1 MKPYKS
7 LSHLPIILLLDLDGV
22 LITTPAWRANELA
35 ADGYAVFDTQAV
47 ACLNELLAVA
57 NCELW
62 LSSSRRKG
70 KSLETFQAIFEA
82 RGIVAPLTGLLPVY
96 PSSFSRK
103 EELQAFIPSL
113 QGQDFL
119 IIDDDKSLNG
129 LAPAYKKRL
138 VLTPYHQGFR
148 EEQLALAKA
157 IVRGN

>member
-1 MKPYKS
+1 MSLNKS
-7 LSHLPIILLLDLDGV
+7 PIALLLDLDGV

-35 ADGYAVFDTQAV
+35 ADGYAVFDAQAV
-47 ACLNELLAVA
+47 ACLKELLAVA
-57 NCELW
+57 NFELW

-70 KSLETFQAIFEA
+70 KSLEEFQAIFEA
-82 RGIVAPLTGLLPVY
+82 RGIAALTGLLPVY

-113 QGQDFL
+113 QGQDLL

-138 VLTPYHQGFR
+138 VLTQYHQGFR
-148 EEQLALAKA
+148 EEQLTLAKA
-157 IVRGN
+157 MVREN